1 MHDQPQ
7 NERKNDIF
15 TKPIDDEE
23 VVSLWKAIEDDLT
36 IKTPADLNKNPF
48 KKTKHKGKP
57 KPEP

>member
-48 KKTKHKGKP
+48 KKQKHKGKG
-57 KPEP
+57 KQEP